1 MYMLTSYVFDR
12 SEWTLLTKSATRLAC
27 WPQQPH
33 PACACC
39 VPRRRPFS
47 LVLGSVPFSTETC
60 CTGSEPR
67 SSSLSPST
75 RVWGRLCR
83 LGLMSTHDEIPRR
96 RISQVVFLA
105 LSSIRQCGCLSNIGC
120 LWVHPESTPMIL
132 PPASGSVSQNSV
144 RKAGTLV
151 ARWIT
156 GQGQRSDQKRH
167 VGKAGRCPAPAPC
180 LQGVREAVSPGSQGG
195 GHQPGTPALPW
206 VRVLLGSDASAWSS
220 PLRPL
225 ATGTAA
231 PPPGDR

>member
-1 MYMLTSYVFDR
+1 MLTSYVFDR
-12 SEWTLLTKSATRLAC
+12 SAWTLLTKSATRLAC

-67 SSSLSPST
+67 SSSLSPTT

-83 LGLMSTHDEIPRR
+83 LGLMKSPTHDEIPRR

-151 ARWIT
+151 ARWMT
-156 GQGQRSDQKRH
+156 GQGQRSDQKRR

-180 LQGVREAVSPGSQGG
+180 LQGVREVGTSQGR
-195 GHQPGTPALPW
+195 LPC
-206 VRVLLGSDASAWSS
+206 LGSGCYWAQTHL
-220 PLRPL
+220 P
-225 ATGTAA
+225 GA
-231 PPPGDR
+231 PP